1 MQRRGMQPLGRRI
14 AVTIVFGVTK
24 PPRVLTTRGLVSEAS
39 RGQSKYE
46 LREQI
51 VI

>member
-1 MQRRGMQPLGRRI
+1 MQPLGRRI
-14 AVTIVFGVTK
+14 AVTMVFGVIK
-24 PPRVLTTRGLVSEAS
+24 LPRVLTTRGLVSEVR

-51 VI
+51 DI